1 MLLLLFRITC
11 LVFAFFFILDMF
23 FLSGSEVFKDA
34 GFGKQFRYFTLWSL
48 LANFIAVLFLSLSL
62 KFTIFNQTK
71 PFIAIS
77 SMMGL
82 FTIILYWGLFFIDPN
97 LVNYA
102 GERLDFFRE
111 IYLHLVGPAL
121 LFFDALIFKKAFSNF
136 SRILPFAF
144 VINFGYFTWLETL
157 VEPNSDFPVGK
168 ITSGLP
174 YPFMNDMLL
183 EHRLIFMVVCF
194 LSGALFIWILTKFQ
208 KKYVNFSI

>member
-1 MLLLLFRITC
+1 M
-11 LVFAFFFILDMF
+11 
-23 FLSGSEVFKDA
+23 
-34 GFGKQFRYFTLWSL
+34 
-48 LANFIAVLFLSLSL
+48 AVLFLSLSIRL
-62 KFTIFNQTK
+62 KIFDQTK

-102 GERLDFFRE
+102 DERLDLFRE
-111 IYLHLVGPAL
+111 IYLHFAGPTL
-121 LFFDALIFKKAFSNF
+121 LFLDAFIFKKAFSNF
-136 SRILPFAF
+136 KKIIPYAF
-144 VINFGYFTWLETL
+144 VINFGYFAWLEIL
-157 VEPNSDFPVGK
+157 VAPNSDFPVGK

-194 LSGALFIWILTKFQ
+194 LCGASFIWILTKLQ
-208 KKYVNFSI
+208 KKVR